1 MKLVEIPPLIVH
13 IRRPGQYRLH
23 SAQGRIPR
31 STLTPSSTA
40 AGLLAGATV
49 FMGTAPP
56 TVHLLLDLSRRT
68 FDRWSSRAPATPH
81 AGPTR
86 PTLRPGN
93 VGPRQSIRDKSQQVS
108 LRSTRLPLRLFPHRN
123 SICRRW
129 TSGDNDRRGRTIGCV
144 RPGRDSLVTL
154 LSLVDTVGGHPH
166 PP

>member
-1 MKLVEIPPLIVH
+1 MSKTVPVATTTSTYPARLTRGTFPHATTYSVALHFVPTLLHSIQNLGKRTNKAFMKLVEILLLVLL

-68 FDRWSSRAPATPH
+68 FDRWSSRAPATPCPS
-81 AGPTR
+81 AVR
-86 PTLRPGN
+86 PCASNLRP
-93 VGPRQSIRDKSQQVS
+93 
-108 LRSTRLPLRLFPHRN
+108 LAF
-123 SICRRW
+123 
-129 TSGDNDRRGRTIGCV
+129 
-144 RPGRDSLVTL
+144 
-154 LSLVDTVGGHPH
+154 
-166 PP
+166 